1 MFMRPVVAVLLALL
15 ALPLP
20 PFCADR
26 NWQIGILVSAE
37 RHDDPGDR
45 EQHQQT
51 KSHYEDNGN
60 PGSYNSST
68 DTTAEPSDLHYNWMD
83 YTVSSGNRLY
93 LVRLMVNLP
102 WAKKPKADVGEK
114 VEYAV
119 DGTKFYFHNPDGSEA
134 RADIVKTTAQMPVTS
149 PPSPPTKHPDAPQ

>member
-1 MFMRPVVAVLLALL
+1 MFMRPVVAVLLVLF

-37 RHDDPGDR
+37 RHDGPGDG
-45 EQHQQT
+45 EQHRHT
-51 KSHYEDNGN
+51 KGHYEDNGN
-60 PGSYNSST
+60 SGSYNSST
-68 DTTAEPSDLHYNWMD
+68 DTTTEPSDLHYNWMD
-83 YTVSSGNRLY
+83 YTVSSGNQLY

-102 WAKKPKADVGEK
+102 RAKQPKANVGEK

-119 DGTKFYFHNPDGSEA
+119 DGTKFYFRNPDGSEA
-134 RADIVKTTAQMPVTS
+134 KADIVKTSAQMPQSS
-149 PPSPPTKHPDAPQ
+149 PPPPAPTHPDAPQ